1 MPIAIRDNVQIYCY
15 SDKHSYRAIAY
26 RFIAW
31 QKIYTQKEV
40 LFIYNLS
47 QYRAHYVQNFVTI
60 MSANG
65 LAVFDRT
72 LEKTHQFINDVAK
85 QIAVEDKHLVFI
97 GIKAVLHSLRDRIP
111 LEEAAQLGAQFP
123 VLLAG
128 FYYQG
133 WKPAATPTKERSVS
147 AFVDKVKGNLPQG
160 DYPVE
165 IEALIKGV
173 FAVLSQ
179 WVTVGEIV
187 DVANMLPKDVQEF
200 WPEAVVTQLNQ

>member
-1 MPIAIRDNVQIYCY
+1 
-15 SDKHSYRAIAY
+15 
-26 RFIAW
+26 
-31 QKIYTQKEV
+31 
-40 LFIYNLS
+40 
-47 QYRAHYVQNFVTI
+47 

-72 LEKTHQFINDVAK
+72 LEKTHQFINDVARE
-85 QIAVEDKHLVFI
+85 IALEDKHIVFT
-97 GIKAVLHSLRDRIP
+97 GINAVLHSLRDRIP

-147 AFVDKVKGNLPQG
+147 AFVEKVKGNLPLE

-165 IEALIKGV
+165 IETLIEGV
-173 FAVLSQ
+173 FAVLSR
-179 WVTVGEIV
+179 WVTEGEIV

-200 WPEAVVTQLNQ
+200 WPKEVVTQLNQ

>member
-1 MPIAIRDNVQIYCY
+1 
-15 SDKHSYRAIAY
+15 
-26 RFIAW
+26 
-31 QKIYTQKEV
+31 
-40 LFIYNLS
+40 
-47 QYRAHYVQNFVTI
+47 

-72 LEKTHQFINDVAK
+72 LEKTHQFINDVAQEIK
-85 QIAVEDKHLVFI
+85 IEDKHIVFT

-111 LEEAAQLGAQFP
+111 LEEAAQLGSQFP
-123 VLLAG
+123 VMLAG

-147 AFVDKVKGNLPQG
+147 AFVDKVRGNLPNG

-165 IEALIKGV
+165 IKALIEGV
-173 FAVLSQ
+173 FAVLSK
-179 WVTVGEIV
+179 WVTEGEIV

-200 WPEAVVTQLNQ
+200 YPQEIVSQLN